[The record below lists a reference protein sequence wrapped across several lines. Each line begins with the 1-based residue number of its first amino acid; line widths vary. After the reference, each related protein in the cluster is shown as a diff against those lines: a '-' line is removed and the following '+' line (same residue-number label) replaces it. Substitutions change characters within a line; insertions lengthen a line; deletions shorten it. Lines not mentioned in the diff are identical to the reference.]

1 MKTFYLIVF
10 GLTFSLSNLLG
21 QSFEIEHTIAA
32 IQKDH
37 FHGWPANNGVWV
49 WGNEIL
55 VGLTQVEYEEADGH
69 NIKEGAPHL
78 SLLSRSK
85 DGGRTWI
92 MFDPDNYVGDGG
104 TKSKLQSPIN
114 FKHKDFAM
122 RIVGT
127 TYHGNTDPEGSF
139 FYSYDR
145 GSTWNGPYY
154 LGDIHKHK
162 RFEARMLTPRT
173 DYIVLSEKECLIFI
187 SSRIEGTGL
196 SDNISV
202 IKTNDGGLTFELI
215 SPWVV
220 PCEDPYRNAMPNTV
234 RISEDEFVMV
244 ARRRNISDRNQ
255 CWIDAYKSVDAGFT
269 WEFLSKVGDTGEH
282 NGNPP
287 ALVKIDD
294 GRLCAIYGN
303 RTKLQIL
310 GRYSNDSGKT
320 WEPEFI
326 IRDDFIKTETGRMR
340 DLGYP
345 RIVQTEEGNL
355 VALYYWA
362 TNENPQQHIA
372 ASIWKP

>member
-1 MKTFYLIVF
+1 MKILYHLVIGMIFL
-10 GLTFSLSNLLG
+10 LSCLFA
-21 QSFEIEHTIAA
+21 QSSEIEHTIAA

-49 WGNEIL
+49 WGSEIL
-55 VGLTQVEYEEADGH
+55 VGLTQVEYEVADGH
-69 NIKEGAPHL
+69 NIKDGAPHL

-85 DGGRTWI
+85 DGGRTWT
-92 MFDPDNYVGDGG
+92 MFDPNNYVGDGG

-122 RIVGT
+122 RIEGT

-145 GSTWNGPYY
+145 GNTWYGPYY

-173 DYIVLSEKECLIFI
+173 DYIVLNEKECIIFI

-215 SPWVV
+215 APWVV

-234 RISEDEFVMV
+234 QISEDEYVMV
-244 ARRRNISDRNQ
+244 VRRRNISDRNQ
-255 CWIDAYKSVDAGFT
+255 CWIDAYKSINGGYN
-269 WEFLSKVGDTGEH
+269 WEFLSKVGETGEH

-287 ALVKIDD
+287 ALVRLDD
-294 GRLCAIYGN
+294 GRLCTIYGN

-310 GRYSNDSGKT
+310 GRYSNDNGKS

-355 VALYYWA
+355 VAIYYWA

-372 ASIWKP
+372 VSIWNP